1 MKSTYTN
8 PEVLI
13 MILAEEDV
21 IRTSSTEMM
30 QGEFGH
36 PDNFS

>member
-13 MILAEEDV
+13 MNLSEDDV
-21 IRTSSTEMM
+21 IRTSNTELM
-30 QGEFGH
+30 QGEWGH
-36 PDNFS
+36 PDNLA